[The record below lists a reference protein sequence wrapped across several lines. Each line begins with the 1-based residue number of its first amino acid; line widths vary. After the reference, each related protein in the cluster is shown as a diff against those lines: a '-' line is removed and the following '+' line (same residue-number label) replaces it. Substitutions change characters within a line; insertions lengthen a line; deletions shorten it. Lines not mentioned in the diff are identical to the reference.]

1 MTMTKKTMPSKP
13 ITQSNPPATLPVAP
27 PPATAPAPAATPPDP
42 NAALEQYVQQT
53 VAQLDTVEVGLGA
66 DPALTPAQKRHALKF
81 RKGGDKIIAQIG
93 NLRSNSRSSLP
104 RST

>member
-1 MTMTKKTMPSKP
+1 MPTIKKS
-13 ITQSNPPATLPVAP
+13 TQSVKSQPTTPTAPPA
-27 PPATAPAPAATPPDP
+27 AATPAASPPEPAPVDP
-42 NAALEQYVQQT
+42 NAALEQYAQQT
-53 VAQLDTVEVGLGA
+53 VTQLDTVEVGLGA